1 MATVNDSAEAAVATD
16 RPPSDVLTPEVP
28 FDASGLAGHPRG
40 LTTLFFTEMWERFS
54 YYGMRAL
61 LILFM
66 TASVA
71 QGGLGWDAR
80 RAATIYGLYTAGVY
94 FTAIPG
100 GWIADRLLGQRRA
113 VLWGGVL
120 IAFGHYSLALNIL
133 PFFFAGLV
141 LIVLGTGLLK
151 PNISSMVG
159 QLYAPSDQRRDA
171 GFSIFY
177 MGINTG
183 ALIAPIICSYLGE
196 KIAWHW
202 GFGAAAIGMTCGLV
216 QYVLGG
222 KRLGQAGLMQAP
234 PTNAGA
240 TWARVIAVI
249 LAGTAVLWALW
260 EYKDFVILGGT
271 AVFFVSLV
279 RQGRTAIERK
289 RIGAVIVLF
298 VFATLF
304 WGAFEQAGSSLNLFA
319 QRFTRRVVFGWEFP
333 AGWFQS
339 MNSAFLVAL
348 APVFAWA
355 WIRLG
360 KREPSSPTKFVIALV
375 CVGLGF
381 LAVAIAAWLG
391 GDQPVSPW
399 WLIGVYFFHTLGELS
414 LSPVGMSAV
423 TKLAPP
429 RLVGSMMGVWFLSI
443 SLGNFIGG
451 RVAGLFETFPLP
463 QLFGA
468 VFLTSIA
475 AAVALALLVRPIRGL
490 MSGVH

>member
-1 MATVNDSAEAAVATD
+1 M
-16 RPPSDVLTPEVP
+16 
-28 FDASGLAGHPRG
+28 
-40 LTTLFFTEMWERFS
+40 
-54 YYGMRAL
+54 
-61 LILFM
+61 
-66 TASVA
+66 
-71 QGGLGWDAR
+71 
-80 RAATIYGLYTAGVY
+80 
-94 FTAIPG
+94 
-100 GWIADRLLGQRRA
+100 
-113 VLWGGVL
+113 
-120 IAFGHYSLALNIL
+120 
-133 PFFFAGLV
+133 
-141 LIVLGTGLLK
+141 
-151 PNISSMVG
+151 
-159 QLYAPSDQRRDA
+159 
-171 GFSIFY
+171 
-177 MGINTG
+177 
-183 ALIAPIICSYLGE
+183 
-196 KIAWHW
+196 
-202 GFGAAAIGMTCGLV
+202 
-216 QYVLGG
+216 
-222 KRLGQAGLMQAP
+222 
-234 PTNAGA
+234 
-240 TWARVIAVI
+240 I

-260 EYKDFVILGGT
+260 DYKDFVILGGT
-271 AVFFVSLV
+271 AVFFVWLV
-279 RQGRTAIERK
+279 RQGQTPIERK

-339 MNSAFLVAL
+339 MNSLFLVLL

-381 LAVAIAAWLG
+381 LVVAIAAWLG
-391 GDQPVSPW
+391 GDQPVSLW

-423 TKLAPP
+423 TKLAPV

-475 AAVALALLVRPIRGL
+475 AAIVLALLVRPIRGL

>member
-1 MATVNDSAEAAVATD
+1 MASLAAE
-16 RPPSDVLTPEVP
+16 PEVP

-61 LILFM
+61 LLLFM
-66 TASVA
+66 TVPVA
-71 QGGLGWDAR
+71 RGGLAMDAR
-80 RAATIYGLYTAGVY
+80 HAAAIYGLYTGGVY

-113 VLWGGVL
+113 VLWGGIL
-120 IAFGHYSLALNIL
+120 IALGHYCLAVDIL
-133 PFFFAGLV
+133 PFFFGGLV

-159 QLYAPSDQRRDA
+159 QLYAPDDQRRDA

-196 KIAWHW
+196 KVAWHW
-202 GFGAAAIGMTCGLV
+202 GFGAAAVGMTFGIV
-216 QYVLGG
+216 QYVLGAH
-222 KRLGQAGLMQAP
+222 RLGNAGLLRTP
-234 PTNAGA
+234 PVNPAA
-240 TWARVIAVI
+240 TWATVLGAIAAASV
-249 LAGTAVLWALW
+249 VLWALW
-260 EYKDFVILGGT
+260 DWKDLVILGGT
-271 AVFFVSLV
+271 AVFFVRLV
-279 RQGRTAIERK
+279 RQGQTPVERK

-319 QRFTRRVVFGWEFP
+319 ERFTRRVVLGWEFP

-339 MNSAFLVAL
+339 MNSLFLVLL

-360 KREPSSPTKFVIALV
+360 KREPSSPTKFVLALIF
-375 CVGLGF
+375 VGLGF
-381 LAVAIAAWLG
+381 LLVAVAAYLG
-391 GDQPVSPW
+391 DGQPVSPW

-423 TKLAPP
+423 TKLAPA

-451 RVAGLFETFPLP
+451 RVAGQFETFPLP
-463 QLFGA
+463 SLFGA
-468 VFLTSIA
+468 VFLTTTA
-475 AAVALALLVRPIRGL
+475 AAVVLALLVRPIRGL
-490 MSGVH
+490 MTGVH